1 VAYYVSAAESGAED
15 RKTKSCTFI
24 TEYYHFFIFAE
35 QVMSARVEAEE
46 KSPLQGEKRSP
57 GKQVSMSTRWMP
69 RRSRPK
75 KDAETGET
83 FRGSC
88 IQARNPEIPNGATPP
103 E

>member
-1 VAYYVSAAESGAED
+1 
-15 RKTKSCTFI
+15 
-24 TEYYHFFIFAE
+24 
-35 QVMSARVEAEE
+35 
-46 KSPLQGEKRSP
+46 
-57 GKQVSMSTRWMP
+57 MP

-88 IQARNPEIPNGATPP
+88 MQAKSPEIPNGATPP